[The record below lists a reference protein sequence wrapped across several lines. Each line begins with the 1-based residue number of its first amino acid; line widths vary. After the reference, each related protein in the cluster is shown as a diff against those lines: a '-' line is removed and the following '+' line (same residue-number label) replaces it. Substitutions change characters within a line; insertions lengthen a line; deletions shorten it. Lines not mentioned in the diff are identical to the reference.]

1 MAMLNNQRVFHRFM
15 GIFTGEIPIKTT
27 FSGGMVP
34 FTPWFQTSQSSKGP
48 ASFVAP
54 PGDPVHCRKGTRR
67 WHIWRRVP
75 SKTSWFSKDIFLFF
89 SMTYDVSKIFPRFCL
104 HIIFFPH
111 HFPMDFMIVPMEIST
126 SFSHETSI
134 FRWVFPHL
142 FDSKSQE
149 PHRNNFR
156 PCKVCLCGKS
166 QVEMAEIFHGKIPGK
181 TLGKWWFIW
190 KTHSLRWKITIFNG

>member
-89 SMTYDVSKIFPRFCL
+89 YDLWCFQDFSKIL
-104 HIIFFPH
+104 SPH
-111 HFPMDFMIVPMEIST
+111 NFLST
-126 SFSHETSI
+126 SFSYWFYDRSHGNFHIIFPWNIDFSMGFPTS
-134 FRWVFPHL
+134 FRF
-142 FDSKSQE
+142 
-149 PHRNNFR
+149 
-156 PCKVCLCGKS
+156 
-166 QVEMAEIFHGKIPGK
+166 QVAGAAPQQ
-181 TLGKWWFIW
+181 LPA
-190 KTHSLRWKITIFNG
+190 L

>member
-1 MAMLNNQRVFHRFM
+1 
-15 GIFTGEIPIKTT
+15 
-27 FSGGMVP
+27 
-34 FTPWFQTSQSSKGP
+34 
-48 ASFVAP
+48 
-54 PGDPVHCRKGTRR
+54 
-67 WHIWRRVP
+67 
-75 SKTSWFSKDIFLFF
+75 
-89 SMTYDVSKIFPRFCL
+89 MTYDVSKIFPRFCL

-181 TLGKWWFIW
+181 TMGK
-190 KTHSLRWKITIFNG
+190 RWENGDLYGKLTVCDGKSPFLMGKSTTVFFVEWILFTQKAIFYRSRDVMQSHASHEQPTFFL